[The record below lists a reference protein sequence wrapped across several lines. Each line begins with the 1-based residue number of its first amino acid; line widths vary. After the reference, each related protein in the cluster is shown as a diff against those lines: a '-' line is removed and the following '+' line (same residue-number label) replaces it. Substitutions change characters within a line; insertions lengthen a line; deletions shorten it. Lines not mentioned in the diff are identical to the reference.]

1 MTFCFHLS
9 FSLSLFTSTFPFLK
23 VWLTAASWRRVHFR
37 FLWLWLPQLGDM
49 TDGRDRG
56 NGPLSI
62 HLPSSSNF
70 GPGGK
75 RQILVSQSNS
85 VPHTHYKIWNTA
97 KTLCSWLTSISV
109 MSLLTSSNTC
119 SGGEIGP
126 IFWQSDPKMHWFG
139 TTQYIILKNFIW
151 SRFLLRR
158 RPDVFHIFV
167 GGSLQMIFTFPPSTT
182 WFLVFLDCS
191 AVRGVQRKN
200 ILNTA
205 KQDRKRP
212 KNYKAFFD
220 VKKESARKS
229 LVSRNCRTI
238 WIELSFSHL

>member
-75 RQILVSQSNS
+75 RQILVSQSNFAKYTLQNLKYS
-85 VPHTHYKIWNTA
+85 KNILFMADIHLSHATPAFLKHLLQRWN
-97 KTLCSWLTSISV
+97 
-109 MSLLTSSNTC
+109 
-119 SGGEIGP
+119 GP

-167 GGSLQMIFTFPPSTT
+167 GSSLQMIFTFPPSTT

-212 KNYKAFFD
+212 KNFYKAFFD